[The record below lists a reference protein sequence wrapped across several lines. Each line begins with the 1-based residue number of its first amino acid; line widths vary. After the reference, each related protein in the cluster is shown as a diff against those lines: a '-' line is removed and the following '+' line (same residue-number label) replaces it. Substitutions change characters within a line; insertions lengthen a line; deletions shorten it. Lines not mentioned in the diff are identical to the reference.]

1 MTSEWE
7 PQMDRKKN
15 RLLVVDDDPN
25 VVEIFSHILVR
36 EGFEVVTAATGERGL
51 ELARELPPDL
61 VLLDVG
67 LPDLPGIEV
76 CRRMKADPALA
87 GTLVVLISG
96 AATGALDKVAGL
108 EIGADDFILKSAD
121 WNEVRARIRT
131 LMRLRDATVALRA
144 SEQHYRRLVEILPE
158 GVSIVDPSGH
168 LKSVNTQA
176 AAMLGYENIT
186 ELLKQSAFDLTPPE
200 EHRRVAEQIETALR
214 AGVLRDAETVVLR
227 KNGARFPVELS
238 IAALEDS
245 HERPA
250 GLVCVWRDVTRRKQ
264 EEETLRASEERFRQ
278 IAENIREVFWM
289 TDVTKREM
297 IYISPGY
304 EEIWGRSRESL
315 YASPNDWAESL
326 HPDDRDRV
334 LEAALTKQAEGKY
347 NEVYRIVRPDGS
359 VRWIQDRAFPIRDE
373 TGRIYRI
380 AGIGEDIT
388 QRKQAEESL
397 RESEARK
404 SAIMQA
410 ALDGIITFDHT
421 GTIVEVNFAAEKM
434 FGYQRTALVG
444 QSMAETLL
452 PPSLQP
458 WFRAG
463 LANLFADDEGPI
475 LGSRSEITVLRA
487 HRVEF
492 PVELSITRIE
502 LVGPPLFT
510 AFVRDI
516 SGRRRTEIK
525 LATVVHAIETTTETI
540 FMTDLKDRI
549 TFVNRAF
556 QSTYGY
562 TEGEVMGKIPSALL
576 NADVPPAL
584 AREIW
589 THTHSQAG
597 GWRGEVM
604 HRRKDGSRFPASL
617 STSQIKDRAGQIVGF
632 THVTQDITQRRHAEE
647 QLRLLAD
654 AMRGTRDLIFI
665 TDANNRF
672 TFVNESFR
680 NAYGFTDDELLG
692 KTPDVLCSKGTPPE
706 LCQTVLRETSEDGWR
721 GEMQHTSKSGREFP
735 VSLTTSP
742 IKNADGT
749 IRNLV
754 FVARDIS
761 ERRRAQVALESSQQ
775 LQKAILDNLSDPVW
789 LRDHEGRFLAG
800 NEPLARFLGLPLDK
814 IVSQSVADL
823 ASPAADKLTGADE
836 QVMRSRRSALVEE
849 QIVDARGRAAWV
861 EILNSPILDSH
872 GRVTGTVGI
881 ARNVTERKQVED
893 VLRQLPRRIIE
904 AQEAERLRVA
914 RDLHDGVNQ
923 VIASAK
929 MRMRKVEEQIAA
941 TNPASAE
948 IIARCEKLLV
958 QALEENR
965 RIAHNL
971 RPSDLD
977 ELGLAVA
984 CRNFCRE
991 VESRSNL
998 QLKLS
1003 IARLDNRLPPEV
1015 ELNLFRIVQE
1025 AVNNVEKHA
1034 RAKMVRVQMVLRKE
1048 LLILTVQDDG
1058 RGFARKSPRPP
1069 GRQRKRP
1076 GIGLTNMEERAASL
1090 GGTCTVAPGP
1100 SGGTVVTVKIPWKR
1114 TD

>member
-1 MTSEWE
+1 
-7 PQMDRKKN
+7 MDKKKN

-25 VVEIFSHILVR
+25 VVEVFSHILAR
-36 EGFEVVTAATGERGL
+36 EGFEIVTAAMGARGL
-51 ELARELPPDL
+51 ELAREEPPDL

-67 LPDLPGIEV
+67 LPDMTGIEV
-76 CRRMKADPALA
+76 CRQMKSSPALVD
-87 GTLVVLISG
+87 TLVVLISG
-96 AATGALDKVAGL
+96 AAVGALDKVTGL
-108 EIGADDFILKSAD
+108 ETGADDYILKSAD
-121 WNEVRARIRT
+121 WNEIRARIRT

-158 GVSIVDPSGH
+158 GVSMVDATGH
-168 LKSVNTQA
+168 LISVNAQA
-176 AAMLGYENIT
+176 AAMLGYENT
-186 ELLKQSAFDLTPPE
+186 EELLKQSAFDLTPRE
-200 EHRRVAEQIETALR
+200 EHHRVGEQIETALR

-227 KNGARFPVELS
+227 KNGERFPVELS
-238 IAALEDS
+238 IAALKDS
-245 HERPA
+245 HDRPD
-250 GLVCVWRDVTRRKQ
+250 GLVCVWRDVTQRKQ
-264 EEETLRASEERFRQ
+264 AEETLRASEERFRQ

-289 TDVTKREM
+289 TDVAKSEM

-304 EEIWGRSRESL
+304 EEIWGRSCESL
-315 YASPNDWAESL
+315 YASPKDWAESI

-334 LEAALTKQAEGKY
+334 LEAAVTKQAEGRY

-373 TGRIYRI
+373 TGKIYRI

-388 QRKQAEESL
+388 QRKQVEEFL
-397 RESEARK
+397 RDSEARK
-404 SAIMQA
+404 GAIMQA

-421 GTIVEVNFAAEKM
+421 GTILEVNFAAEKM
-434 FGYQRTALVG
+434 FGYHAASLAGRSL
-444 QSMAETLL
+444 AEVLL

-458 WFRAG
+458 WFGTG
-463 LANLFADDEGPI
+463 LANLFASDEGPI
-475 LGSRSEITVLRA
+475 LGSRIEVMALRA

-492 PVELSITRIE
+492 PVEISITRIE

-510 AFVRDI
+510 AFIRDI
-516 SGRRRTEIK
+516 SGRRRIETK

-562 TEGEVMGKIPSALL
+562 AEAEVIGKIPSALL
-576 NADVPPAL
+576 NSEVPPAM
-584 AREIW
+584 AKEIW
-589 THTHSQAG
+589 THTHSQSG

-604 HRRKDGSRFPASL
+604 HRRKDGSRFPVWL
-617 STSQIKDRAGQIVGF
+617 STSQIKDRVGEVIGY
-632 THVTQDITQRRHAEE
+632 THVTQDITERRRAEE

-654 AMRGTRDLIFI
+654 AMRGTRDFIFI
-665 TDANNRF
+665 TDAHNRF

-680 NAYGFTDDELLG
+680 NAYGYTDDELLG
-692 KTPDVLCSKGTPPE
+692 KAPDLLCSHGTPPE
-706 LCQTVLRETSEDGWR
+706 LFQTVLRKTSEDGWR
-721 GEMQHTSKSGREFP
+721 GEMEHRSKSGREFP

-742 IKNADGT
+742 IKNMDGS

-761 ERRRAQVALESSQQ
+761 ERRRVQVALESSQQ

-789 LRDHEGRFLAG
+789 LRDHEGRLLAG
-800 NEPLARFLGLPLDK
+800 NEPLSRFLGLPLEK
-814 IVSQSVADL
+814 IVGKSVSDL
-823 ASPAADKLTGADE
+823 ASVAASKLMSADE
-836 QVMRSRRSALVEE
+836 QILRSRRPALVEE
-849 QIVDARGRAAWV
+849 QMVDAHGRAAWF
-861 EILNSPILDSH
+861 EILNSPILGSH

-941 TNPASAE
+941 TNPAGAE

-991 VESRSNL
+991 IESRSNL
-998 QLKLS
+998 KLKLS
-1003 IARLDNRLPPEV
+1003 IARLDHRLPPEA

-1034 RAKMVRVQMVLRKE
+1034 RAKTVRVRMVRNKE
-1048 LLILTVQDDG
+1048 LLILTIQDDG
-1058 RGFARKSPRPP
+1058 RGFARKSPRPH
-1069 GRQRKRP
+1069 GSLRKRS

-1090 GGTCTVAPGP
+1090 GGTCVVDSTPK
-1100 SGGTVVTVKIPWKR
+1100 SGTLVTVKIPVQR
-1114 TD
+1114 RV